1 MSNPTNPTLR
11 DRASRLGLIGLLANW
26 EEVSQQP
33 WLATL
38 LEYEER
44 ERGRR
49 SLERRLKNA
58 KLGQFKLM
66 ADFDWAWPTEID
78 RELVNEL
85 FELQF
90 ISEAANV
97 VLVGSNGVGKTMIA
111 KNLAYQAILRGY
123 TARYITAS
131 ELLNDLAAQQSGSAL
146 TRRLRHYSQ
155 PHILLID
162 ELGYLAASS
171 EHADLL
177 YEVVTRRYQN
187 KPIILTTNKVF
198 QEWNE
203 VFPNVACLVTLVD
216 RLVHKSEILKI
227 DGESYRLKEAQ
238 ERTAEKKARRSP
250 KKPKTPKKPETP

>member
-33 WLATL
+33 WLSTL

-123 TARYITAS
+123 TALYHRERASQRPRGAAVRLGTHPTAAP
-131 ELLNDLAAQQSGSAL
+131 L
-146 TRRLRHYSQ
+146 
-155 PHILLID
+155 
-162 ELGYLAASS
+162 
-171 EHADLL
+171 
-177 YEVVTRRYQN
+177 
-187 KPIILTTNKVF
+187 
-198 QEWNE
+198 
-203 VFPNVACLVTLVD
+203 
-216 RLVHKSEILKI
+216 
-227 DGESYRLKEAQ
+227 
-238 ERTAEKKARRSP
+238 
-250 KKPKTPKKPETP
+250 